1 MKEALQAFF
10 SMITRSQI
18 GKLAARL
25 RSGRIWLLLCLV
37 FFSLLGCAAPQQ
49 SLVDSLPTY
58 HGTRKIFAVLEFQN
72 VTSYGGDQ
80 LSRVASDMLITA
92 MKRSGR
98 FLLVERERLDRVL
111 EEQALGQTGALDPNT
126 RAKVGQVLGA
136 QYIIL
141 GTVTEFGFKE
151 SETQVPV
158 KGVLALGAAI
168 AEELEKAQDQQDQEE
183 KDQKKDQKDQ
193 EEKDRKKKKKGKKGE
208 AKTSDVL
215 KTAAATSP
223 DEICS
228 KKMDTRA
235 VIDVRAVE
243 VKSGRILWSERA
255 EGGDTGLTVYC
266 RFGTDQVGGG
276 VLYDETVATK
286 TLRRA
291 IDRCVYDVSLTMKER
306 PWEGRIAKIDSGK
319 IFVVG
324 GRDVGVPVNS
334 EVEILKVEAGPAD
347 PISGETLEIAEQ
359 VMGKGIIVRVEEHY
373 SVVQVREGGGFSFN
387 DLVRLANR

>member
-1 MKEALQAFF
+1 
-10 SMITRSQI
+10 
-18 GKLAARL
+18 
-25 RSGRIWLLLCLV
+25 
-37 FFSLLGCAAPQQ
+37 
-49 SLVDSLPTY
+49 
-58 HGTRKIFAVLEFQN
+58 
-72 VTSYGGDQ
+72 
-80 LSRVASDMLITA
+80 MLITA

-158 KGVLALGAAI
+158 KEVLALGAAI
-168 AEELEKAQDQQDQEE
+168 AEELEKGQDQEE
-183 KDQKKDQKDQ
+183 KDQKKNKKDQ
-193 EEKDRKKKKKGKKGE
+193 EEKDRKKKKKGKKEE

-215 KTAAATSP
+215 KTAAAVSP
-223 DEICS
+223 DEIRS

-255 EGGDTGLTVYC
+255 EGGDTGLTVYF

-291 IDRCVYDVSLTMKER
+291 IDRCVYDVSLAMKER

-334 EVEILKVEAGPAD
+334 EVEICKVEAGPAD
-347 PISGETLEIAEQ
+347 PISGEILEIAEQ

-387 DLVRLANR
+387 DLVRLAHR

>member
-10 SMITRSQI
+10 SITIRSQSR
-18 GKLAARL
+18 KLAAEDRPVVRL
-25 RSGRIWLLLCLV
+25 RSSRIWLLIGLV
-37 FFSLLGCAAPQQ
+37 LFSALGCAAPQQ

-58 HGTRKIFAVLEFQN
+58 HGTRKIFTVLEFQN

-80 LSRVASDMLITA
+80 LRQVASDMLITA
-92 MKRSGR
+92 MRRSGR

-111 EEQALGQTGALDPNT
+111 EEQALGQTGALDSNT
-126 RAKVGQVLGA
+126 RAKVGRALGA
-136 QYIIL
+136 QFIMT
-141 GTVTEFGFKE
+141 GMVTEFDFK
-151 SETQVPV
+151 
-158 KGVLALGAAI
+158 
-168 AEELEKAQDQQDQEE
+168 EKAQDEEE
-183 KDQKKDQKDQ
+183 KDQKKNRQDR
-193 EEKDRKKKKKGKKGE
+193 EEKDRKEKKKGKKE
-208 AKTSDVL
+208 ETKASDVL
-215 KTAAATSP
+215 KAAAATSP
-223 DEICS
+223 DEICFQ
-228 KKMDTRA
+228 KMDTRA

-243 VKSGRILWSERA
+243 VKSGRILWSERT
-255 EGGDTGLTVYC
+255 EGGETGVTVFF

-291 IDRCVYDVSLTMKER
+291 IDRCVYDVCLAMKER

-319 IFVVG
+319 IFMVG

-347 PISGETLEIAEQ
+347 PISGEILEIAEQ

>member
-10 SMITRSQI
+10 SIIIRSQI
-18 GKLAARL
+18 RKLASENSPVLRL
-25 RSGRIWLLLCLV
+25 RSSRIWLLLWLV
-37 FFSLLGCAAPQQ
+37 FFSVLGCAAPQQ

-72 VTSYGGDQ
+72 ATSYGGDQ
-80 LSRVASDMLITA
+80 LRQVASDMLITA
-92 MKRSGR
+92 MKRSGC

-111 EEQALGQTGALDPNT
+111 EGQALGQTGAPDPNT
-126 RAKVGQVLGA
+126 RAKVGQALGA

-141 GTVTEFGFKE
+141 GTVTEFDFKE
-151 SETQVPV
+151 KDGS
-158 KGVLALGAAI
+158 GADAVL
-168 AEELEKAQDQQDQEE
+168 ES
-183 KDQKKDQKDQ
+183 
-193 EEKDRKKKKKGKKGE
+193 
-208 AKTSDVL
+208 T
-215 KTAAATSP
+215 AATSP

-228 KKMDTRA
+228 KKMDTWA

-291 IDRCVYDVSLTMKER
+291 IDRCVYDVSLAMEER

-334 EVEILKVEAGPAD
+334 EVEIFKVEAGPAD
-347 PISGETLEIAEQ
+347 PISGEILEIAEQ

>member
-1 MKEALQAFF
+1 VKEALQAFF
-10 SMITRSQI
+10 SIIIRSQI
-18 GKLAARL
+18 RKLAAENSPVLRL
-25 RSGRIWLLLCLV
+25 QSGRIWLLLWLV
-37 FFSLLGCAAPQQ
+37 FLFVLGCAAPQQ

-72 VTSYGGDQ
+72 ATDYGGDQ

-111 EEQALGQTGALDPNT
+111 EERALGQTGTLDPNT

-141 GTVTEFGFKE
+141 GTVTGFDFKE
-151 SETQVPV
+151 KDGSAADA
-158 KGVLALGAAI
+158 VLESTAASSP
-168 AEELEKAQDQQDQEE
+168 
-183 KDQKKDQKDQ
+183 
-193 EEKDRKKKKKGKKGE
+193 GE
-208 AKTSDVL
+208 AR
-215 KTAAATSP
+215 
-223 DEICS
+223 C

-255 EGGDTGLTVYC
+255 EGGDTGLTIYF

-276 VLYDETVATK
+276 FLYDETVATK

-291 IDRCVYDVSLTMKER
+291 IDQCVYDVSLAMKER

-319 IFVVG
+319 VFVVG

-334 EVEILKVEAGPAD
+334 EVEIFKVEAGPAD
-347 PISGETLEIAEQ
+347 PISGEILEITEQ